1 MIMYKKMLSAIS
13 NSRTGWLQSATA
25 ASGKFSIAL
34 LCYSSLPPLT
44 SQLLDSLGWKSMVAG
59 EVGQLRIHR
68 GNTGGQD
75 RALSESPVYIFS
87 VNIYSNFVGLI

>member
-1 MIMYKKMLSAIS
+1 
-13 NSRTGWLQSATA
+13 
-25 ASGKFSIAL
+25 
-34 LCYSSLPPLT
+34 
-44 SQLLDSLGWKSMVAG
+44 MVAG

-75 RALSESPVYIFS
+75 RTLGESPVYIFS